1 MRSAFLG
8 LPSSDPAERED
19 LLMDKRARVEQAR
32 KAGSVSSPA
41 KKKAGRANLAKARR
55 VLAKILEA
63 GRRAAK

>member
-1 MRSAFLG
+1 
-8 LPSSDPAERED
+8 
-19 LLMDKRARVEQAR
+19 MDKRARVEQAR